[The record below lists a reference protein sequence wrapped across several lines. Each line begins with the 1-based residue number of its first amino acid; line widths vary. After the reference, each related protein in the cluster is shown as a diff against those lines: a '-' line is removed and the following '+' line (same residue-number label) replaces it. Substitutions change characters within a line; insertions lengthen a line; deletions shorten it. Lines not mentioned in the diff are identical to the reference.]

1 MLHLPRWSVR
11 RWVAQTAA
19 LAVVL
24 AGLVVVWLVR
34 GDGDRTRLE
43 RALESVPASSERF
56 SWTDW
61 SAVRAALGTS
71 VDADSSAEQVTTFLE
86 QAYDRDL
93 TATTSLDDSGPAM
106 QTTLGF
112 SPASLDWEL
121 FAQGTEGAMIAM
133 GLPDGYDVKALR
145 ERLRTLGYS
154 APARADGIWNAGTD
168 LVSRLGDGSLTPELA
183 AVQIDEDEHV
193 LYASDQAAYL
203 DRRAKG
209 ARGER
214 DDEVTRAAAAVGD
227 PLGALLLDGDR
238 ACTELAMSEA
248 DEADKIRGSELVK
261 EAGGVHPLT
270 GFAIATERGGGVRVA
285 LTFEHDDQARADADS
300 RSQLAAGPA
309 PGQGGTFPERFRL
322 GKVTADGTLVTMAL
336 QPREG
341 QSVLSDLSD
350 GPLLF
355 ATC

>member
-11 RWVAQTAA
+11 RWVALGSA
-19 LAVVL
+19 LAVVV

-34 GDGDRTRLE
+34 EGDRTRLE

-61 SAVRAALGTS
+61 TAVRAAVGTK
-71 VDADSSAEQVTTFLE
+71 VGAGSSAEEVTTFLDR
-86 QAYDRDL
+86 AYDRDL

-121 FAQGTEGAMIAM
+121 FAQGTEGAVVAM

-145 ERLRTLGYS
+145 ERLRALGYS
-154 APARADGIWNAGTD
+154 APARADGVWNAGTD
-168 LVSRLGDGSLTPELA
+168 LVSRLGDGSLTPQLA
-183 AVQIDEDEHV
+183 AVQIDEDAHV

-209 ARGER
+209 ARGDR
-214 DDEVTRAAAAVGD
+214 DDEVARTAAAVGD
-227 PLGALLLDGDR
+227 PLSALLLDGDR

-248 DEADKIRGSELVK
+248 DEADRIRGSELVK
-261 EAGGVHPLT
+261 QAGGVHPLT

-285 LTFEHDDQARADADS
+285 LTFEQEDQARADADS

-322 GKVTADGTLVTMAL
+322 GKVRADGTLVTMAL
-336 QPREG
+336 EPLEG